1 MKLVSVI
8 MPVYNSEKS
17 VTLAINSI
25 LNQTYRNFEFLI
37 CDDKSTD
44 KTTEVVNAIKDDRI
58 KFFRNDNNLGSL
70 LTRNKLFSV
79 AKGDVFV
86 LQDADDFSEPNR
98 IEELVKQLDFNPNVY
113 LYGSNVSHLN
123 EQLKL
128 LSQSN
133 KPLAHQAIFNR
144 LNSSIPIVYA
154 SIGFRRET
162 LDIVGGLRPYFK
174 DLGNYDYDWICRV
187 VEKLETQN
195 INAFLYNT
203 VSQKTSNSTTIVN
216 EKKIVG
222 DLFVR
227 VLHQQRMNGEVDM
240 LDAQNFEA
248 IEQFFQKELQLY
260 KDDKGLYFIQRAQ
273 GYISV
278 RNWKYTFQFS
288 IKAIMASKY
297 KVKHLRNFLY
307 IFRLFLKSLFV
318 N

>member
-8 MPVYNSEKS
+8 MPVYNSKNS

-58 KFFRNDNNLGSL
+58 KFFRNYNNLGSL
-70 LTRNKLFSV
+70 LTRNKLFSL
-79 AKGDVFV
+79 AKGDIFV

-98 IEELVKQLDFNPNVY
+98 IEELVKQLDLHPNVY
-113 LYGSNVSHLN
+113 LFGSNVSHVN
-123 EQLKL
+123 EQLKV

-133 KPLAHQAIFNR
+133 KPLARQDIFNS
-144 LNSSIPIVYA
+144 LKSSIPIVYA

-222 DLFVR
+222 DLLVR
-227 VLHQQRMNGEVDM
+227 ALHQQRMNGEVDM
-240 LDAQNFEA
+240 LDAKNFEA
-248 IEQFFQKELQLY
+248 IERFFQKELQLH

-278 RNWKYTFQFS
+278 RNWKYALQFS

-297 KVKHLRNFLY
+297 KVKHLHNFLY
-307 IFRLFLKSLFV
+307 ILRLFLKSLFV
-318 N
+318 K